1 MSMGKRILGWPRQR
15 PVAAGYVVL
24 WFFLLGLIA
33 GFFCATFQ
41 IVRVQVPDEYSWTV
55 WLYVITP
62 FLLLIA
68 TMVLM
73 QIISPRR
80 SCPILTIRLILIA
93 ACWGVFL
100 LVLILPNV
108 DGYTLYR
115 GQGVLDSEIV
125 SFYEAYFIY
134 GLFIVGSLFQ
144 CVMIEHED
152 KISKVNKVIGGVL
165 AITGI
170 LVPKLLESWSLLTVR
185 FYENSCGKSCKVD
198 LLGGIL
204 VLQMGVAYAVGLA
217 VMAAIGLFSGPIVQF
232 FRSSEEEA
240 SAVSKGTSPA
250 YSHNAE
256 VSVPASGAAIASD
269 KQNKE
274 SEELPASSSVATR
287 VSQESADGAVVPA
300 QATERLASACG
311 PRVAVPKQLMSAAVS
326 GLVASACF
334 SVVNRLFSRR

>member
-1 MSMGKRILGWPRQR
+1 MGKRILGWLRQR
-15 PVAAGYVVL
+15 PVAAGYGVL
-24 WFFLLGLIA
+24 WFFLLVLIA
-33 GFFCATFQ
+33 FFFYETFQ

-68 TMVLM
+68 TTVLM

-80 SCPILTIRLILIA
+80 SCPILTIRLILVA
-93 ACWGVFL
+93 ACLGVFL
-100 LVLILPNV
+100 FVLILPNV

-185 FYENSCGKSCKVD
+185 YYENSCGKCCKVD
-198 LLGGIL
+198 LLAGIL
-204 VLQMGVAYAVGLA
+204 ELQMGVAYAVGLA
-217 VMAAIGLFSGPIVQF
+217 VMAAIGLFAESIVRF
-232 FRSSEEEA
+232 IRSKV
-240 SAVSKGTSPA
+240 SAMSKGSSPDD
-250 YSHNAE
+250 SQNTE
-256 VSVPASGAAIASD
+256 VPVPASEITAASD
-269 KQNKE
+269 KQNDGV
-274 SEELPASSSVATR
+274 ELAPGSSSTATC
-287 VSQESADGAVVPA
+287 VPQEAADGGAIPA
-300 QATERLASACG
+300 QTVETLASASG
-311 PRVAVPKQLMSAAVS
+311 SGVDLPKSWMSAAVS
-326 GLVASACF
+326 GLLAGACF
-334 SVVNRLFSRR
+334 SVASRLFSRR

>member
-1 MSMGKRILGWPRQR
+1 MGKRILEWLRQR
-15 PVAAGYVVL
+15 TVAAGYVVL
-24 WFFLLGLIA
+24 WFFLLCLIA
-33 GFFCATFQ
+33 GFFYATFQ

-62 FLLLIA
+62 FFLLIA
-68 TMVLM
+68 TTVLM

-93 ACWGVFL
+93 ACLGVFL
-100 LVLILPNV
+100 FVLILPDG

-185 FYENSCGKSCKVD
+185 FYENSCGKCCRVD
-198 LLGGIL
+198 LLAGIL
-204 VLQMGVAYAVGLA
+204 QLQMGVAYAVGLA
-217 VMAAIGLFSGPIVQF
+217 AMAAIGLFAESIVRF
-232 FRSSEEEA
+232 IRSKV
-240 SAVSKGTSPA
+240 SAMSKGSSPDD
-250 YSHNAE
+250 SQNAE
-256 VSVPASGAAIASD
+256 VPVPRSEITSASD
-269 KQNKE
+269 KQNDGV
-274 SEELPASSSVATR
+274 ELAPVSSSAATC
-287 VSQESADGAVVPA
+287 VPQEAADGVAISV
-300 QATERLASACG
+300 QATDAAASARG
-311 PRVAVPKQLMSAAVS
+311 SGGAVPKQLMSAAVS
-326 GLVASACF
+326 GLVAGACF
-334 SVVNRLFSRR
+334 SIASRLFGRR

>member
-1 MSMGKRILGWPRQR
+1 MGKRILGWLRQR

-24 WFFLLGLIA
+24 CFFLLGLIA
-33 GFFCATFQ
+33 GFFYETFQ

-68 TMVLM
+68 TTVLM

-93 ACWGVFL
+93 ACLGVFL
-100 LVLILPNV
+100 SVLILPNV

-185 FYENSCGKSCKVD
+185 FYENSCGKCCRVD
-198 LLGGIL
+198 LLAGIL
-204 VLQMGVAYAVGLA
+204 QLQMGVAYAVGLA
-217 VMAAIGLFSGPIVQF
+217 VMAAIGLFAESIVRF
-232 FRSSEEEA
+232 IRSKV
-240 SAVSKGTSPA
+240 SAMSKGSSPDD
-250 YSHNAE
+250 SQNAE
-256 VSVPASGAAIASD
+256 VTVSEREIATASD
-269 KQNKE
+269 KQNMDGDE
-274 SEELPASSSVATR
+274 FPASSSVATR
-287 VSQESADGAVVPA
+287 VSQQAADGVVVSA
-300 QATERLASACG
+300 QGTERLASVCG
-311 PRVAVPKQLMSAAVS
+311 SGVAVPKQLMGAAVS
-326 GLVASACF
+326 GLVAGACF
-334 SVVNRLFSRR
+334 SVMSRLLGRR

>member
-68 TMVLM
+68 TMALM

-204 VLQMGVAYAVGLA
+204 VLQMGVAYAVGLS
-217 VMAAIGLFSGPIVQF
+217 VMLVIGLYAESIVRF
-232 FRSSEEEA
+232 IRSKV
-240 SAVSKGTSPA
+240 SAMSKESSPDD
-250 YSHNAE
+250 SQNAE
-256 VSVPASGAAIASD
+256 VPVPTSEITSASD
-269 KQNKE
+269 KQNDGV
-274 SEELPASSSVATR
+274 ELAPGSSSTSTCVP
-287 VSQESADGAVVPA
+287 QEAADGEAIPA
-300 QATERLASACG
+300 QAAETLASASG
-311 PRVAVPKQLMSAAVS
+311 SGVDLPKRWMSAAVS
-326 GLVASACF
+326 GLVAGACF
-334 SVVNRLFSRR
+334 SVASRLFGRR